1 MPRSQKKIKLFRHFF
16 VAINIFMCYTI
27 HIKMKEATMG
37 IVYQTDKRSG
47 ITYAYENQSFWDPEL
62 KRSKSKRKLIGRVDP
77 ETKEIIPT
85 DGRCKKRSP
94 SYEAGSDD
102 YEMPKTMKGLKD
114 EVRRLLKE
122 NQELRE
128 QLEKYKSK

>member
-1 MPRSQKKIKLFRHFF
+1 
-16 VAINIFMCYTI
+16 
-27 HIKMKEATMG
+27 MG
-37 IVYQTDKRSG
+37 IIYQTDKRSG

-94 SYEAGSDD
+94 SYVPKDD
-102 YEMPKTMKGLKD
+102 EYVMPKTMKELKS
-114 EVRRLLKE
+114 EIRRLLTENRDLKE
-122 NQELRE
+122 QV
-128 QLEKYKSK
+128 EKLQQNNH

>member
-1 MPRSQKKIKLFRHFF
+1 
-16 VAINIFMCYTI
+16 
-27 HIKMKEATMG
+27 MG
-37 IVYQTDKRSG
+37 IIYQTDKRSG

-94 SYEAGSDD
+94 SYVPEDD
-102 YEMPKTMKGLKD
+102 EYVMPKTMKELKS
-114 EVRRLLKE
+114 EIRRLLTE
-122 NQELRE
+122 NRDLKDQV
-128 QLEKYKSK
+128 EKLQQK

>member
-1 MPRSQKKIKLFRHFF
+1 
-16 VAINIFMCYTI
+16 
-27 HIKMKEATMG
+27 MG

-77 ETKEIIPT
+77 ETKEIVPT

-94 SYEAGSDD
+94 SYEASADE

-122 NQELRE
+122 NQELRD
-128 QLEKYKSK
+128 QLKKYKS

>member
-1 MPRSQKKIKLFRHFF
+1 
-16 VAINIFMCYTI
+16 
-27 HIKMKEATMG
+27 MG

-47 ITYAYENQSFWDPEL
+47 ITYAYENQSFWDSEL

-94 SYEAGSDD
+94 SYTPDPDG
-102 YEMPKTMKGLKD
+102 YEMPKTVKELKE

-122 NQELRE
+122 NAALKQ
-128 QLEKYKSK
+128 QLSQLQSK

>member
-1 MPRSQKKIKLFRHFF
+1 
-16 VAINIFMCYTI
+16 
-27 HIKMKEATMG
+27 MG

-94 SYEAGSDD
+94 SYIEEPEG
-102 YEMPKTMKGLKD
+102 YVMPKTIKELKA
-114 EVRRLLKE
+114 EVLRLLKE
-122 NQELRE
+122 NADLKE
-128 QLEKYKSK
+128 QISKLNAE

>member
-1 MPRSQKKIKLFRHFF
+1 
-16 VAINIFMCYTI
+16 
-27 HIKMKEATMG
+27 MG

-77 ETKEIIPT
+77 VTKEIIPT

-94 SYEAGSDD
+94 SYSPEPDG
-102 YEMPKTMKGLKD
+102 YVMPKTIKELKL
-114 EVRRLLKE
+114 EVLRLLKE
-122 NQELRE
+122 NQELKE
-128 QLEKYKSK
+128 QLADFQKSK

>member
-1 MPRSQKKIKLFRHFF
+1 
-16 VAINIFMCYTI
+16 
-27 HIKMKEATMG
+27 MG

-77 ETKEIIPT
+77 VTKEIVPT

-94 SYEAGSDD
+94 SYEPGRDD
-102 YEMPKTMKGLKD
+102 YEMPKTMKDLKD

-128 QLEKYKSK
+128 QLKKYKS

>member
-1 MPRSQKKIKLFRHFF
+1 
-16 VAINIFMCYTI
+16 
-27 HIKMKEATMG
+27 MG

-77 ETKEIIPT
+77 ETKEIVPT

-94 SYEAGSDD
+94 SYEATADE
-102 YEMPKTMKGLKD
+102 YEMPKTMKELKD

-128 QLEKYKSK
+128 QLKKYKS